1 MLSGTGAELY
11 RDGEWVGWFGRLDQQ
26 EEATALFAAELFC
39 RALGDGASVSR
50 VTPPPRVPG
59 VAADLTITHAVAVP
73 WSDIAAAIDGARPAE
88 LQAFDLKDRYQG
100 EGVPA
105 GAVNTTIWFRYNA
118 PDRTLQQEE
127 VNVRQAEIAKLLDR
141 RFGWGARGTA

>member
-1 MLSGTGAELY
+1 
-11 RDGEWVGWFGRLDQQ
+11 VP
-26 EEATALFAAELFC
+26 LFAAELYC
-39 RALGDGASVSR
+39 RALGDGDEVSR
-50 VTPPPRVPG
+50 VTLPPRVPG
-59 VAADLTITHAVAVP
+59 VSADLTLTHATTVP
-73 WSDIAAAIDGARPAE
+73 WSEIAAAIDGARPVD

-127 VNVRQAEIAKLLDR
+127 VNARQAEIAKLLDQ
-141 RFGWGARGTA
+141 RFGWRAKETP